1 MMENLTMDVDGT
13 FFTTHDI
20 VYNVDLNAFDK
31 ILFHNKIC
39 RFIRIVLVAI

>member
-1 MMENLTMDVDGT
+1 MKNLTMDVDGS
-13 FFTTHDI
+13 FFTTRDI

-31 ILFHNKIC
+31 ILYYNKIC